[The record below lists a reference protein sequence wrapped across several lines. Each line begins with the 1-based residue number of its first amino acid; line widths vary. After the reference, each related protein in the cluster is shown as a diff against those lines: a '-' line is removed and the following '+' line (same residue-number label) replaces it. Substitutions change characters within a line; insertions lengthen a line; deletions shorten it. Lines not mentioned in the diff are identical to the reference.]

1 MRINDVY
8 KNEVKIYGSRRLL
21 KYLDLN
27 CSHKKILRIMKF
39 LKLKP
44 NNYKIKKNKSVTPEK
59 IGKYPRLFKYQTDL
73 KNYGDIFS
81 VDITEKIIAGCKLY
95 TCAFYHVNTKK
106 VYGLVTKNIK
116 GMKLVLESFF
126 NMVNEFGTFKP
137 NSIIHS
143 DNGSEFKS
151 YQYRLATMWFGFGL
165 SMSRIGRSTDNG
177 YIEGFW
183 STLKREAIKEGY
195 KYNVVNEYIYN
206 LKMYQYFYNN
216 NRVSYKI

>member
-1 MRINDVY
+1 MNINDVY
-8 KNEVKIYGSRRLL
+8 KNEVKIYWSRRIL

-27 CSHKKILRIMKF
+27 CSHKKVLLIMKF

-44 NNYKIKKNKSVTPEK
+44 NNYKIQKNKLGNPEK
-59 IGKYPRLFKYQTDL
+59 IGKYPRLFKYQTNL
-73 KNYGDIFS
+73 KNYGDNFS

-151 YQYRLATMWFGFGL
+151 YQYRLATMWFVFGL
-165 SMSRIGRSTDNG
+165 SMSRIGRSTYNG
-177 YIEGFW
+177 YIEGFEVL
-183 STLKREAIKEGY
+183 LKEKQLRSII
-195 KYNVVNEYIYN
+195 NTM
-206 LKMYQYFYNN
+206 L
-216 NRVSYKI
+216 